1 MMFFLECVQ
10 VSNLYIYIFSEF
22 CGCYYIYI
30 YQVSLLWFLSFSI
43 NSEMFGQKLFFTILI
58 YIFWSCSHDEP
69 SGGPWQRFHFGQL
82 QQHVVPLQL
91 SWIKERFWV
100 EWNCWVDEF
109 SWHFIGFHAI
119 LWWMFNGFY
128 MVLWWTCEIHEL
140 LTWVYV
146 WIYGGLMADWWIDF
160 VVSVDSHAS
169 WCGIFDIIW
178 PVTVEISLD
187 STNLDGINLLRSGFN
202 LWILSGWW
210 FQPLWK
216 IWKSVGMIIPNIWK
230 IIQMFQTANQL

>member
-1 MMFFLECVQ
+1 VRKDDRTAFPGCFFDDYRWCFSLNVCRFPT
-10 VSNLYIYIFSEF
+10 YIYISFLNSAGAII
-22 CGCYYIYI
+22 CIYI
-30 YQVSLLWFLSFSI
+30 YSKYRCFDSCHFPSTPKCLDKNCSLLFWSF
-43 NSEMFGQKLFFTILI
+43 LI

-128 MVLWWTCEIHEL
+128 MGFMVNLWNSWVINLSLCVDLWRIDGLTLWW
-140 LTWVYV
+140 V
-146 WIYGGLMADWWIDF
+146 WIPMRLGAEYLTL
-160 VVSVDSHAS
+160 
-169 WCGIFDIIW
+169 FD
-178 PVTVEISLD
+178 
-187 STNLDGINLLRSGFN
+187 
-202 LWILSGWW
+202 
-210 FQPLWK
+210 Q
-216 IWKSVGMIIPNIWK
+216 
-230 IIQMFQTANQL
+230 

>member
-1 MMFFLECVQ
+1 MIGQHFQDAFLMIIDDVFPWMCAGFQ
-10 VSNLYIYIFSEF
+10 L
-22 CGCYYIYI
+22 IYI
-30 YQVSLLWFLSFSI
+30 YLFWILRVLLYVYIYSKYRCFDSCHFPSTPKCLDKNCSLLFWSF
-43 NSEMFGQKLFFTILI
+43 LI

-146 WIYGGLMADWWIDF
+146 WIYGGLMDWL
-160 VVSVDSHAS
+160 
-169 WCGIFDIIW
+169 CG
-178 PVTVEISLD
+178 EC
-187 STNLDGINLLRSGFN
+187 GFPCV
-202 LWILSGWW
+202 L
-210 FQPLWK
+210 
-216 IWKSVGMIIPNIWK
+216 VRNIWHYLTSNRGD
-230 IIQMFQTANQL
+230 FFGFYQLGWD

>member
-1 MMFFLECVQ
+1 MRKDDRTAFPGCFFDDYRWC
-10 VSNLYIYIFSEF
+10 FSLNVCRF
-22 CGCYYIYI
+22 PTYIYI
-30 YQVSLLWFLSFSI
+30 YISFLNSAGAIICIYIYSKYRCFDSCHFPSTPKCLDKNCSLLFRSF
-43 NSEMFGQKLFFTILI
+43 LI

-146 WIYGGLMADWWIDF
+146 WIYGGLMDWL
-160 VVSVDSHAS
+160 
-169 WCGIFDIIW
+169 CG
-178 PVTVEISLD
+178 EC
-187 STNLDGINLLRSGFN
+187 GFPCV
-202 LWILSGWW
+202 L
-210 FQPLWK
+210 
-216 IWKSVGMIIPNIWK
+216 VRNIWHYLTSNRGD
-230 IIQMFQTANQL
+230 FFGFYQLGWD